1 MMSTKSLFRRAPI
14 IAGGLLLLVAALL
27 LAVACTGPQGEQGPA
42 GTTGPVGPAGA
53 AGPTGPAGTAGTAGT
68 AGAAGAAGPAGAAGA
83 AGPAG
88 PAGAAATGAAAGVDV
103 NVALTRPANGTNL
116 VTGEVATITVT
127 LKDANGRNLT
137 TGDFDTVSLY
147 MYGPQETTKAVS
159 ANKLLNAS
167 ENRSASTHHYINLLT
182 NTDARVSGNVI
193 TYALRPVTTELPGTY
208 TVAVRVAKKS
218 TTFARENSA
227 FILANIQIGT
237 ATVETQT
244 VNASRCGNCHLGPEN
259 GQFYLHHTDPYRN
272 LTGSPDIDSIPIAT
286 CKACHNNN
294 GYASF
299 VQANGNRVIDAIVV
313 RVHGVHM
320 GEELKNPLNIDH
332 TTGNFRFYAGV
343 IFPQNPKN
351 CTACHTND
359 NWKTKPSRL
368 ACGTCH
374 DTMWFGDQTAIPAG
388 YKGHEGGIQTDDTKC
403 ATCHGSDNGP
413 ITSVLFP
420 IPTVHQ
426 VSQPMNKIDIAM
438 TPPANR
444 SYYVAGEKPVVTLV
458 IRDDTGNPVN
468 HTAVDTAFTTANL
481 YVYGPRLDTKPVL
494 TNTAINGNTKVRA
507 SVTSTIAGPWNFV
520 AGDTFKVAISDG
532 PVQTIAAPA
541 GVQTAAQVAAWLQ
554 TNLGATVNVTATTA
568 NQVNIQHLLFG
579 NASKVA
585 IYNSEVTTKMGWK
598 PGPQD
603 ITREG
608 IVIGK
613 TKGTTMEPYVIQAN
627 VSTPAVSLRT
637 ATAPNYNDP
646 NIARTQANISY
657 QLLDTT
663 GLQPGTYFVYSYTI
677 PTGVTAGSAT
687 DRGLKA
693 TAAAITAKNSRQ
705 GIGFLTFQ
713 VGTATADKKVATN
726 CNNCH
731 GENIWHLDVGP
742 IHAEPFDTDYCKAC
756 HDYGL
761 SGVGTGYPR
770 MGGTTTSGWAGYG
783 TKPISARVHGVHFGN
798 YLNRPEEVYAG
809 TPGLFAAAIFPMDVR
824 NCTKCHSADTT
835 GTWKTEPSVLDC
847 MSCHDSDAALA
858 HGKVNTFDP
867 TPLAPDSKDEVETC
881 KTCHGSGRQFAPD
894 VVHDIDPF
902 VTPYPRE
909 GQAGNTNAV
918 PSWKIGQ

>member
-1 MMSTKSLFRRAPI
+1 MRSVKSFWRRSPI
-14 IAGGLLLLVAALL
+14 VAGGLFLLIAALF

-42 GTTGPVGPAGA
+42 GSAGATGPAGA
-53 AGPTGPAGTAGTAGT
+53 AGTAGPAGATGGAGPAGP
-68 AGAAGAAGPAGAAGA
+68 AGATGPAGAAGA
-83 AGPAG
+83 AGTAG
-88 PAGAAATGAAAGVDV
+88 PAGAAAVGTVAGVDI
-103 NVALTRPANGTNL
+103 NVALTRPANGTHL
-116 VTGEVATITVT
+116 VAGEAATVTVT

-137 TGDFDTVSLY
+137 NADFDTIALY
-147 MYGPQETTKAVS
+147 MFGPQETTKAVT
-159 ANKLLNAS
+159 AIKLLNAS

-182 NTDARVSGNVI
+182 NTDARVSGSVI

-208 TVAVRVAKKS
+208 TVAIRVAKKS
-218 TTFARENSA
+218 SMFARENSA

-237 ATVETQT
+237 ATVEQQT
-244 VNASRCGNCHLGPEN
+244 VNASKCGNCHLGPEN

-320 GEELKNPLNIDH
+320 GEELGNPLNIDH
-332 TTGNFRFYAGV
+332 ATGNFRFYAGV

-374 DTMWFGDQTAIPAG
+374 DTMWFGDQNAVPAG
-388 YKGHEGGIQTDDTKC
+388 YKDHEGGIQTDDTKC
-403 ATCHGSDNGP
+403 STCHGSDDGP
-413 ITSVLFP
+413 ATTVLFP
-420 IPTVHQ
+420 IPTVHK
-426 VSQPMNKIDIAM
+426 VEQPRNRIDVAM
-438 TPPANR
+438 TPPANG

-458 IRDDTGNPVN
+458 IRDDNGNPVN
-468 HTAVDTAFTTANL
+468 HTAIDTTLATANL
-481 YVYGPRLDTKPVL
+481 YVYGPRTDSKPVL
-494 TNTAINGNTKVRA
+494 TNTAINGNTKARVA
-507 SVTSTIAGPWNFV
+507 VTSTIAGPWNFV
-520 AGDTFKVAISDG
+520 AGDTLKIAVSGGA
-532 PVQTIAAPA
+532 VQTIAAPA
-541 GVQTAAQVAAWLQ
+541 GIQTAAQVAAWLQ
-554 TNLGATVNVTATTA
+554 ANLTNVTVTATAA
-568 NQVNIQHLLFG
+568 NQVTLQNLLFG
-579 NASKVA
+579 DASKFE
-585 IYNSEVTTKMGWK
+585 IYNSPVTTRMGWK
-598 PGPQD
+598 PGSQN

-608 IVIGK
+608 IVIGM
-613 TKGTTMEPYVIQAN
+613 TAGTTMEPFVVQAN
-627 VSTPAVSLRT
+627 VGTPAVGLRT

-646 NIARTQANISY
+646 NVVRSQASITY

-663 GLQPGTYFVYSYTI
+663 GLKPGTYFVHTYVV
-677 PTGVTAGSAT
+677 PAGVTAGSAANP
-687 DRGLKA
+687 GPKA
-693 TAAAITAKNSRQ
+693 TAAAKAANLSRE
-705 GIGFLTFQ
+705 GTGFLTFQ
-713 VGTATADKKVATN
+713 VGTATPDKKIATN
-726 CNNCH
+726 CTNCH
-731 GENIWHLDVGP
+731 GSNIWHLDVGP
-742 IHAEPFDTDYCKAC
+742 IHSAPFDADVCKAC

-761 SGVGTGYPR
+761 SGVGTGYSR
-770 MGGTTTSGWAGYG
+770 MGGTSTSGWAGYG
-783 TKPISARVHGVHFGN
+783 TKPISARIHGVHFGN

-835 GTWKTEPSVLDC
+835 GTWKTEPSVLAC

-867 TPLAPDSKDEVETC
+867 TPLARDSKDEAETC
-881 KTCHGSGRQFAPD
+881 KTCHGAGRQFAPD